1 VFFSFNDGPSLI
13 AAAARLSSGKVTN
26 AKADRTP
33 LGVVLDGINSTFVDL
48 GKSFLI
54 SDSST
59 FSGN

>member
-1 VFFSFNDGPSLI
+1 LI
-13 AAAARLSSGKVTN
+13 AAAAELSSGKVTN

-33 LGVVLDGINSTFVDL
+33 FGVVFDGINSTLVDL
-48 GKSFLI
+48 GKSFLM